1 MAAEGKVTVQGI
13 SGAQYVFDVYLWGT
27 QFNPVGAV
35 YIILK
40 KKSDG
45 NYDLLYV
52 GQTGDLSERF
62 DAHHKKPCF
71 DRNGK
76 SHIGVRVESSEK
88 QRLAIEADLT
98 AKYKPVCNG

>member
-1 MAAEGKVTVQGI
+1 MAAVDKVTVEGI
-13 SGAQYVFDVYLWGT
+13 SGTQYEFDVYLWGT
-27 QFNPVGAV
+27 QFKPVGAV
-35 YIILK
+35 YIVLK
-40 KKSDG
+40 KKPTG

-62 DAHHKKPCF
+62 DNHHKKPCF

-76 SHIGVRVESSEK
+76 THIGVRVESSEK
-88 QRLAIEADLT
+88 RRLSIEADLT